1 MSANAEPRPY
11 IVGNKCHSLPRCPP
25 PFTCLHVYAMVVVV
39 TAILR
44 FGNVVHLFER
54 DCSVQRRNQKVIEI
68 APAMN
73 LDPALRDSLLVRAP
87 PPLPRY

>member
-1 MSANAEPRPY
+1 
-11 IVGNKCHSLPRCPP
+11 
-25 PFTCLHVYAMVVVV
+25 MVVVV
-39 TAILR
+39 ISIPR

-73 LDPALRDSLLVRAP
+73 LHPALRDSLLVRAP
-87 PPLPRY
+87 PPTLPHTSAGR

>member
-1 MSANAEPRPY
+1 
-11 IVGNKCHSLPRCPP
+11 
-25 PFTCLHVYAMVVVV
+25 MVVVV
-39 TAILR
+39 IAIHR

-87 PPLPRY
+87 SPHTSTILTGDSSRYIR